1 MRRSSAAAGRGGG
14 VTGWSRGASGG
25 ILPRCSDLPVGFSY
39 AAYPGQSSAVAV
51 SGDLRDV
58 ETGVRK
64 RGSRGL
70 LGRRKEGGSQGG
82 WRE

>member
-1 MRRSSAAAGRGGG
+1 
-14 VTGWSRGASGG
+14 
-25 ILPRCSDLPVGFSY
+25 L
-39 AAYPGQSSAVAV
+39 AVAV